1 LNEQINLVGVSA
13 KGVGGSLV
21 EQVFAQKCEELYPDY
36 LPLLTGRQSENDL
49 KRYQT
54 VLLKGGLP
62 RSEKQGT
69 RPKVMS
75 REELAKCFDVS
86 ASQLDA
92 LVSRLESMGLLK
104 VKEMRALG
112 ERKLEVTFREHPLE
126 RKMREWVQERG
137 SEMTMRVSGR
147 SKKVKCLDRGILSTL
162 ARRWGAHFE
171 EVNAA
176 LELAKVRG
184 SLDYDERRVWE
195 AVAKVNPDEIRSEA
209 ESLRKLLEPLRKHF
223 PEDVRH
229 HEKVLDELIALTH
242 AEDEAQWDEAR
253 YKLGQAI
260 AALKEFVRQKSE
272 QWGKELR
279 QQASALHTMRVK
291 LPTSELERKVELGI
305 RLAEWLDDQRRQ
317 LHKEAQK
324 LASDLQRAEDETERL
339 AEQMERVRASE
350 ELQPALKRLTE
361 LSELLSKVKETTEN
375 LSQRVEELHALTDGL
390 KAWKALASEAD
401 ELRLRIPERYGD
413 LRQSWNEWVEGV
425 MEYFAEKKQDALRDH
440 ERFEYD
446 LREIQ
451 SELAKRAQG
460 ERDEF
465 GKLAKNYEQQL
476 MGITD
481 AHLFTRYDPE
491 DPEGSYERLADE
503 VLQKL
508 SEVVGKLGEF
518 LRQDE
523 ARIAFLRVIRGLQTS
538 DLEGMWGELEA
549 KLNGLAQGVNLEVI
563 KAFRNGDKRLAEIC
577 EALRQWISR
586 RSELRKK
593 INDADKPLTL
603 DADEEAFLK
612 LVREVAQRERD
623 GVIWLVHLW
632 EAYFR
637 GGVFPPE
644 KLLEL
649 VERLYRKGWIDIRL
663 NERK

>member
-1 LNEQINLVGVSA
+1 
-13 KGVGGSLV
+13 
-21 EQVFAQKCEELYPDY
+21 
-36 LPLLTGRQSENDL
+36 
-49 KRYQT
+49 
-54 VLLKGGLP
+54 
-62 RSEKQGT
+62 
-69 RPKVMS
+69 
-75 REELAKCFDVS
+75 
-86 ASQLDA
+86 
-92 LVSRLESMGLLK
+92 
-104 VKEMRALG
+104 
-112 ERKLEVTFREHPLE
+112 
-126 RKMREWVQERG
+126 
-137 SEMTMRVSGR
+137 
-147 SKKVKCLDRGILSTL
+147 
-162 ARRWGAHFE
+162 
-171 EVNAA
+171 

-184 SLDYDERRVWE
+184 SLDYDERKVWE
-195 AVAKVNPDEIRSEA
+195 AVAEVNPDEIRSEA
-209 ESLRKLLEPLRKHF
+209 ESLRELLEPLRKHF

-229 HEKVLDELIALTH
+229 HEKALDELIALTH

-253 YKLGQAI
+253 YRLGQAI

-279 QQASALHTMRVK
+279 QQASALHTRRVK

-305 RLAEWLDDQRRQ
+305 RLAEWLDDQRRR
-317 LHKEAQK
+317 LHKDAQK

-350 ELQPALKRLTE
+350 ALQPALKHLTE
-361 LSELLSKVKETTEN
+361 LSELLSKVKETTEK

-401 ELRLRIPERYGD
+401 ELRLRIPERHGD
-413 LRQSWNEWVEGV
+413 LRQRWDEWVEGV
-425 MEYFAEKKQDALRDH
+425 MEHFAEKQRDALRDH
-440 ERFEYD
+440 ERFDYD

-465 GKLAKNYEQQL
+465 GKLAKSYEQQL

-481 AHLFTRYDPE
+481 ARLSTPYDPE
-491 DPEGSYERLADE
+491 DSEGSYERLADE

-523 ARIAFLRVIRGLQTS
+523 ARIAFLRVIRGRQTS
-538 DLEGMWGELEA
+538 DLEKMWGELEA

-563 KAFRNGDKRLAEIC
+563 KAFHNGDKRLAEIC

-623 GVIWLVHLW
+623 GTIWLVHLW

-663 NERK
+663 SEQK

>member
-1 LNEQINLVGVSA
+1 
-13 KGVGGSLV
+13 
-21 EQVFAQKCEELYPDY
+21 
-36 LPLLTGRQSENDL
+36 
-49 KRYQT
+49 
-54 VLLKGGLP
+54 
-62 RSEKQGT
+62 
-69 RPKVMS
+69 M
-75 REELAKCFDVS
+75 
-86 ASQLDA
+86 
-92 LVSRLESMGLLK
+92 
-104 VKEMRALG
+104 
-112 ERKLEVTFREHPLE
+112 EH
-126 RKMREWVQERG
+126 
-137 SEMTMRVSGR
+137 
-147 SKKVKCLDRGILSTL
+147 
-162 ARRWGAHFE
+162 
-171 EVNAA
+171 
-176 LELAKVRG
+176 
-184 SLDYDERRVWE
+184 
-195 AVAKVNPDEIRSEA
+195 
-209 ESLRKLLEPLRKHF
+209 
-223 PEDVRH
+223 
-229 HEKVLDELIALTH
+229 
-242 AEDEAQWDEAR
+242 
-253 YKLGQAI
+253 
-260 AALKEFVRQKSE
+260 
-272 QWGKELR
+272 
-279 QQASALHTMRVK
+279 
-291 LPTSELERKVELGI
+291 
-305 RLAEWLDDQRRQ
+305 
-317 LHKEAQK
+317 
-324 LASDLQRAEDETERL
+324 
-339 AEQMERVRASE
+339 
-350 ELQPALKRLTE
+350 
-361 LSELLSKVKETTEN
+361 
-375 LSQRVEELHALTDGL
+375 
-390 KAWKALASEAD
+390 
-401 ELRLRIPERYGD
+401 
-413 LRQSWNEWVEGV
+413 
-425 MEYFAEKKQDALRDH
+425 FAEKKRDALRDH

-465 GKLAKNYEQQL
+465 GKLAKSYEQQL

-523 ARIAFLRVIRGLQTS
+523 ARIAFLRVIRGRQTS
-538 DLEGMWGELEA
+538 DLEKMWSELEA